1 MVLCTL
7 TNEQNAYYSHL
18 CMCVEI
24 ITFLQQKQRVP
35 NSDLRDMLSEWGQQ
49 HMDNDSIYQCSLS
62 VWRTNF
68 HLHSVVN
75 KYIILE
81 VRETKHFPS
90 SWNSELPLHFLL
102 QAVLQ
107 LL

>member
-35 NSDLRDMLSEWGQQ
+35 NSDLRDMLSE
-49 HMDNDSIYQCSLS
+49 
-62 VWRTNF
+62 
-68 HLHSVVN
+68 
-75 KYIILE
+75 
-81 VRETKHFPS
+81 
-90 SWNSELPLHFLL
+90 
-102 QAVLQ
+102 
-107 LL
+107 